1 MTKIFA
7 LSSNVKEGDEKSK
20 EMEGITISSTTP
32 QTTLYPITLPISSIV
47 AKKRYGTS
55 HLFLILLSLIT
66 ISILFYMIPD
76 FFYKRVH
83 HLVSNEVTVS
93 GSTSPWILQP
103 DKFDMTEDDDTHISS
118 KFDSFDVSDK
128 MNRMN
133 YQNRDMIQRNHG
145 DNRSIKNQDDSEN
158 TVTNDNEEMKQ
169 QDNIAVPNRI
179 EAMKAITTLLEIPG
193 VQRVTVVQNNDRIPE
208 NIMMK
213 PEFVVPD
220 EKSNNLDDIPLSII
234 SSAKSLSQL
243 RVPPPPQME
252 MKEWELM
259 NYRRAI
265 REWLLRREMFRRRML
280 AEMERERQEAAERK
294 MSQFIMGLQ
303 LQEQHELPQVEQ
315 LQSMLQM
322 LALARMNSMP
332 NAPNAPWMN
341 NVQSSMD
348 ANQRNAPMITMISPP
363 VLIRRIPPMYP
374 FITPKQ
380 QQQQQQQQ
388 QEQQEQQQ
396 QPAIIPIKLMPPQIL
411 NREEPIIQ
419 PIGLNSVK
427 PNITPLQIRD
437 DTINRLDLEQKKI
450 PVPVPVSVVDQPV
463 PMTLDGTP
471 DRDIIFKEL
480 RSRAQMQQQMSQNAL
495 PAAMI
500 PPLIPNIV
508 PATQI
513 NSDEIFREMQHR
525 ALQMQIEQDRLES
538 EQQRV
543 EKEKSLDAEIPVLMI
558 ADTFPRRSI
567 EPITERTSDE
577 NAAEITTTTTK
588 TKTTTTATAAANS
601 ELITKDDNS
610 GSSSESLS
618 AFLNI
623 FNKGIQGSEITN
635 SPNKEQK
642 ITIKNDDIKVESEHL
657 AEENTFA
664 DIPVTGNDGT
674 ELIIKPDETV
684 PQVNFIQEFATTE
697 APANI
702 DTSDEAH
709 SEMFKSVAFQGES
722 DDVHSND
729 MLGTPIRLL
738 QTSQIQ

>member
-220 EKSNNLDDIPLSII
+220 
-234 SSAKSLSQL
+234 
-243 RVPPPPQME
+243 VPPPPQME